1 MLVKGLRSDGRFG
14 GLRVLAL
21 QQRRRHVGFLSVQF
35 KRHLEVE
42 PLMNVDEAC
51 DVLGCKKSKLYELV
65 EKGYLEFV
73 KLGGSRRF
81 RPAAIRECIDR
92 HVDRRAKRAR

>member
-1 MLVKGLRSDGRFG
+1 VE
-14 GLRVLAL
+14 
-21 QQRRRHVGFLSVQF
+21 F

-51 DVLGCKKSKLYELV
+51 GALGCKKSKLYELV
-65 EKGYLEFV
+65 EKGYLESV

-92 HVDRRAKRAR
+92 HIDRRLNRAR